1 MNKLT
6 TFFSINVL
14 NNINIIINIV
24 VGFII
29 IYSLIRLY
37 KEYYSYQEFD
47 MNNITKPD
55 DINIINEKYSDSKLQ
70 QWYLNLSDTD
80 KEYFEHL
87 INYARIKYKD
97 NKPSFQKKI
106 KTFRSNVFINVL
118 ITLILKQKVT
128 AAVDTLKHNIL
139 LTSIS

>member
-1 MNKLT
+1 MNIFNT
-6 TFFSINVL
+6 ISATNIL
-14 NNINIIINIV
+14 NNLHTFINIV
-24 VGFII
+24 VVCII
-29 IYSLIRLY
+29 LYSAYRLY
-37 KEYYSYQEFD
+37 KEYHSYQEFD

-55 DINIINEKYSDSKLQ
+55 DINIINEHYSDSKLQ
-70 QWYLNLSDTD
+70 QWYSKLSDKD

-106 KTFRSNVFINVL
+106 KSFRSNVLINVL

-128 AAVDTLKHNIL
+128 AAVDALKHNII
-139 LTSIS
+139 LTSIT